1 MIETDELRGT
11 IVKNGYFQ
19 SDVAIIIGIILKTFY
34 EKMKNGVFESDELA
48 DSAEDAKFSE
58 NLIVD
63 RRNLISCIVNLQFL
77 IIQLYTPLVRTLQ
90 E

>member
-1 MIETDELRGT
+1 MIETDELRGI

-63 RRNLISCIVNLQFL
+63 RRNLISCLSL
-77 IIQLYTPLVRTLQ
+77 IHI
-90 E
+90 

>member
-1 MIETDELRGT
+1 MIETDELRGI

-19 SDVAIIIGIILKTFY
+19 SDVAIIIGIIQKTFY

>member
-1 MIETDELRGT
+1 MIETDELRGI